1 MNRVLMTCLILAL
14 FGSLAPAVEPPSP
27 PSHGRTRQQHEWL
40 RGHLDADMGTIKT
53 FPKGAFDEM
62 HRTVPRTTR
71 DETDLLADYYQLSRK
86 IAEREVREIFQ
97 AQIAQAQVIQCK
109 RPSAR
114 RSAPGRSAPRGP
126 ARG

>member
-62 HRTVPRTTR
+62 HRTVLARPGMRPIYWPTTISSPAR
-71 DETDLLADYYQLSRK
+71 LPSGRCGRFSRPK
-86 IAEREVREIFQ
+86 SRRPKSFSASG
-97 AQIAQAQVIQCK
+97 
-109 RPSAR
+109 PSAR